1 MKFKTFFRNWM
12 FHLIVSFLLIAL
24 AEFIFWFILTKTG
37 YMDVVNTYVRD
48 CDFSLYDAF
57 YTQCSLT
64 FIVVS
69 LISFLSN
76 NTNDVLWDDT
86 IAYSLKKPFHT
97 NFVALSA
104 FLVSDLIIS
113 IILFIIKAAEVL
125 YLATLLV
132 CVILLIFVLYKIMGA
147 YFMKNGIRKKLIS
160 EFEEAEQ
167 AEKKEDLNILYQK
180 TLQELDGKKYT
191 EIYEN
196 IDFLR
201 GCQKSDGMD
210 DAGII
215 LYSILEYMSTNS
227 PAFFIT
233 VVQKY
238 GMGDDKRIMMLMKD
252 LCIVLIGSNELSNLK
267 KTILLML
274 YKNVPEF
281 AMPDVGIYSID
292 STTSLE
298 FNNNDINQL
307 VEESNTKIESKINEM
322 DKPVDLLYVAFNAR
336 DIETFEEILTFL
348 EKEKDEVQKKVDDT
362 ISNIHQYG
370 NSDNVDR
377 LFEYFWKLKPSFF
390 SISEK
395 ERLSMILEM
404 DDSARFLLK
413 NQKNRIALL
422 VDSNV

>member
-1 MKFKTFFRNWM
+1 
-12 FHLIVSFLLIAL
+12 
-24 AEFIFWFILTKTG
+24 
-37 YMDVVNTYVRD
+37 MD
-48 CDFSLYDAF
+48 
-57 YTQCSLT
+57 
-64 FIVVS
+64 
-69 LISFLSN
+69 
-76 NTNDVLWDDT
+76 
-86 IAYSLKKPFHT
+86 
-97 NFVALSA
+97 
-104 FLVSDLIIS
+104 
-113 IILFIIKAAEVL
+113 
-125 YLATLLV
+125 
-132 CVILLIFVLYKIMGA
+132 
-147 YFMKNGIRKKLIS
+147 
-160 EFEEAEQ
+160 EA
-167 AEKKEDLNILYQK
+167 
-180 TLQELDGKKYT
+180 
-191 EIYEN
+191 
-196 IDFLR
+196 
-201 GCQKSDGMD
+201 